1 MWFLHS
7 VIVHKEYKTLKE
19 AREIKKEF
27 IKKGLRSYYK
37 LRNDNLSYRFSLDKN
52 LFKTFRSK
60 KINDYIT
67 LIYGI
72 LK

>member
-19 AREIKKEF
+19 AKEIKKQF
-27 IKKGLRSYYK
+27 IKYGKRSFYK
-37 LRNDNLSYRFSLDKN
+37 LRNDNFSYRFSLDKN